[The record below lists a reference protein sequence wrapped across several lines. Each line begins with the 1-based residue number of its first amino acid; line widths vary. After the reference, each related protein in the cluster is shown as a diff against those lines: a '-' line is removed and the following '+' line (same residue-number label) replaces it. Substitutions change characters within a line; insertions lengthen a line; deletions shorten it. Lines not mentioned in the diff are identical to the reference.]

1 MLRSAVGQVGY
12 SRVPGARVEAKKL
25 EHDNEAIDAGCPHL
39 PILVFGGGAGREF
52 QPFGF
57 YFNLRSC
64 RSTRRPGTPPNG
76 RNVTLESNE
85 KNHTGANDLEHT

>member
-39 PILVFGGGAGREF
+39 PILVFGGVAVNS
-52 QPFGF
+52 
-57 YFNLRSC
+57 NLLD
-64 RSTRRPGTPPNG
+64 STLTCGPAARPGDRELRQMAET
-76 RNVTLESNE
+76 
-85 KNHTGANDLEHT
+85 